1 MKTFDEYWEEA
12 QHHVNAEYHAALEVW
27 NCARMYNDIQLENF
41 QEKLK
46 LMADERDQVIDDLS
60 RGRGEL
66 ARKVVELEIALRIKT
81 EEHDCCASDL
91 LNFRQDAADIA
102 SIAMRKA
109 WQLGQTYWQQAD
121 SDYVSHHRKAEATEV
136 MFQALID
143 SARNQLMNMEV
154 EDTP

>member
-12 QHHVNAEYHAALEVW
+12 QHHINAEYHAALEVW

-41 QEKLK
+41 QAKLK
-46 LMADERDQVIDDLS
+46 LAEGDVRHY
-60 RGRGEL
+60 
-66 ARKVVELEIALRIKT
+66 KTALKIKT

-121 SDYVSHHRKAEATEV
+121 SDYTSHHRKAEATQV

-143 SARNQLMNMEV
+143 STRNQLMNMEV
-154 EDTP
+154 EDAP